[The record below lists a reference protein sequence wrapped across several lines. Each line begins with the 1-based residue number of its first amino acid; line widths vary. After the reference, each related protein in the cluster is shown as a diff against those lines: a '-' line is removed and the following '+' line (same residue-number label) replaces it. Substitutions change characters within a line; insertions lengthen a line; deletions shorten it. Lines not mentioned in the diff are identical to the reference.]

1 MNVWPGAAFWQGV
14 GLQFLMLVLI
24 LCIIVAALLRWAE
37 FGGDGG
43 ERRAYK
49 ESHAE
54 LLLHCLFV
62 MHGMVLQHTDLRA
75 AQCFYPMPCIQC

>member
-24 LCIIVAALLRWAE
+24 LCIIVAVLLRWAE

-43 ERRAYK
+43 ERRVYK